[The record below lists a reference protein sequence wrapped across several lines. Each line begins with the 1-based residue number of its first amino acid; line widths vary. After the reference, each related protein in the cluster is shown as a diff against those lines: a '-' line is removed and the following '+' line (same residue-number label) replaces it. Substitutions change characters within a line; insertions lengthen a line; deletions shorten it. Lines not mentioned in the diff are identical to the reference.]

1 MSISQI
7 SVFVESQ
14 PGHMKNV
21 LDTLASAGVSVRGY
35 CAADTGDYGIVRF
48 VVDNPV
54 AGLSALTNAGFAAK
68 LTDILCIELV
78 DTPGELGRILGII
91 ADAGINIM
99 YSYSLVSTYIAI
111 QTDGDLQRAEQLL
124 AQTDLK
130 LVNNND
136 LHL

>member
-14 PGHMKNV
+14 PGHMKSV
-21 LDTLASAGVSVRGY
+21 LDTLAASQVSVRGY

-48 VVDNPV
+48 IVDKPET
-54 AGLSALTNAGFAAK
+54 GLKALTDAGFAAK
-68 LTDILCIELV
+68 LTDVLCIELV
-78 DTPGELGRILGII
+78 DRPGELGRILGII
-91 ADAGINIM
+91 SEAGINIT

-111 QTDGDLQRAEQLL
+111 QTDGDLQRSEELL